1 MIGFYTSIVHKGN
14 TLLYRGYDQNGKRVQ
29 ERLKFRPTYYLESKK
44 LTSKYH
50 GLDGTPVE
58 PMTFPSVK
66 DANEFEKLYE
76 GVKDFKI
83 YGNPRH
89 VPAFIQQHFPNE
101 ITFNRALVN
110 IGSFDI
116 ETAYGDGFPTPENP
130 VNGVLTIA
138 YKSSKEEFYRVWGMK
153 PYDETQCRLKN
164 LEVRYKQFASEEAM
178 LTDFINYWSDPENT
192 PDVITGWN
200 TEFFD
205 VPYLLARVEHLL
217 GTTMMKKFSP
227 WNNVWHRNVIMFGRE
242 QRVTN
247 IDGIPN
253 LDYMGLFKKFA
264 YSYGNQESYRLD
276 HIASVVLGER
286 KLDYSEA
293 GSLRNLYEV
302 DFQKYIDY
310 NIKDVELIE
319 RLEEKLGLIT
329 LVMTTAYIGGVNYT
343 DTLGTT
349 AIWDS
354 IIYRRLMRKR
364 TVPRL
369 RQLPP
374 SNYTPYGAKVGSLT
388 HNGRPGDRNTSKFAA
403 IAGGYVKEV
412 KEGMSDWVMSFDL
425 NSLYPNIIIQNNMS
439 AETLVPHSFIPNVFP
454 NRILSENSFPSD
466 IDLCRAANGSV
477 YRKDIKGIVP
487 ELVEEL
493 YSKRVEVKKKMI
505 EGQQALQLDKDNKAL
520 IRDVSRNETMQ
531 MAVKILLNSL
541 YGAMANKYFRYY
553 DPQVAEG
560 ITLTGQTVIQW
571 AEKAVNQKISEF
583 LQEETIQDRVIAIDT
598 DSVYITAADIVEKF
612 KPKDPVHFLDEFGE
626 KVIEPALSK
635 AFDDYARISNAYDN
649 RMVMAR
655 EAIADKGIW
664 TAKKR
669 YILNVH
675 NNEGVQYSEPKIKMM
690 GIEAIKSSTPEVCRD
705 AMKEMFKTILTGSE
719 KKTRE
724 AIELFK
730 THFKSLRPEQIAFP
744 RGVSEVEAYS
754 SRDTIY
760 RKGTPINSRAAILYN
775 HYIKKHK
782 LENEYEMIYN
792 GDKIKF
798 LYLKVPNAINENV
811 FGFKDAW
818 PEKLDY
824 DRYIDY
830 DMQFTKTFMEPLQ
843 IILGSLG
850 WTAEATLFKDDRPVK
865 KKKIQKEAY
874 VSNTA
879 ALF

>member
-14 TLLYRGYDQNGKRVQ
+14 SLLYRGYDANGKRVQ
-29 ERLKFRPTYYLESKK
+29 ERLKFRPTYYCESKK
-44 LTSKYH
+44 LTTKYH

-58 PMTFPSVK
+58 PVTFPSIK
-66 DANEFEKLYE
+66 DATEFENLYE

-101 ITFNRALVN
+101 ITFNRNIVN
-110 IGSFDI
+110 VGSFDI

-130 VNGVLTIA
+130 VNAVLTIA

-153 PYDETQCRLKN
+153 PYDETQCQLKN
-164 LEVRYKQFASEEAM
+164 LEVRYKQFANEEAM
-178 LTDFINYWSDPENT
+178 LTDFINYWSDEENT

-217 GTTMMKKFSP
+217 GAVMMKKFSP
-227 WNNVWHRNVIMFGRE
+227 WNNVWHRNVKMFGRE
-242 QRVTN
+242 QRVSV

-253 LDYMGLFKKFA
+253 LDYMALFKKFA
-264 YSYGNQESYRLD
+264 YTYGNQESYRLD

-310 NIKDVELIE
+310 NVKDVELIE
-319 RLEEKLGLIT
+319 RFEEKLGLIT

-374 SNYTPYGAKVGSLT
+374 TDYTPYGAKVGSLT
-388 HNGRPGDRNTSKFAA
+388 HDGRPGDRNTSKAAA

-439 AETLVPHSFIPNVFP
+439 AETLVPQSFIKDCFP
-454 NRILSENSFPSD
+454 NRILDEGKFPSK

-493 YSKRVEVKKKMI
+493 YAKRVEVKKKMI
-505 EGQQALQLDKDNKAL
+505 EGQKALQLDKGNKDL

-553 DPQVAEG
+553 DPQIAEG
-560 ITLTGQTVIQW
+560 VTLTGQTIIQW
-571 AEKAVNQKISEF
+571 AEDAVNKAIQKILKDEK
-583 LQEETIQDRVIAIDT
+583 DRVIAIDT
-598 DSVYITAADIVEKF
+598 DSVYITAADIIEKF
-612 KPKDPVHFLDEFGE
+612 KPKDPVHFLDKFGE
-626 KVIEPALSK
+626 EYIEPALSK
-635 AFDDYARISNAYDN
+635 AFDEYAEISNAYDN
-649 RMVMAR
+649 RMVMKR
-655 EAIADKGIW
+655 EAIADRGIW

-705 AMKEMFKTILTGSE
+705 AMREMFKIILTGSE
-719 KKTRE
+719 TKTRE
-724 AIELFK
+724 AIETFK

-744 RGVSEVEAYS
+744 RSVSEVEGYS
-754 SRDTIY
+754 SKDTIY

-775 HYIKKHK
+775 HYVKKHN
-782 LENEYEMIYN
+782 LENDYELIYN

-798 LYLKVPNAINENV
+798 LYLKIPNPTSENV

-818 PEKLDY
+818 PDKLDY
-824 DRYIDY
+824 DRYIDH

-850 WTAEATLFKDDRPVK
+850 WTAEATLFKDDKPIK
-865 KKKIQKEAY
+865 KKRIQKEVY

-879 ALF
+879 AFDV

>member
-1 MIGFYTSIVHKGN
+1 MIGFYTSIVQKGN
-14 TLLYRGYDQNGKRVQ
+14 SLLYRGYDANGNQVK
-29 ERLKFRPTYYLESKK
+29 ERLKFRPTYFVESKK
-44 LTSKYH
+44 LTTKYH
-50 GLDGTPVE
+50 GLDGVPVE
-58 PMTFPSVK
+58 PVTFSSIK
-66 DANEFEKLYE
+66 DATKFENLYE
-76 GVKDFKI
+76 GVKDFKT

-89 VPAFIQQHFPNE
+89 VSAFIQQQFPNE
-101 ITFNRALVN
+101 ITFNRALINV
-110 IGSFDI
+110 GSFDI
-116 ETAYGDGFPTPENP
+116 ETAYGDGFPTPKNP
-130 VNGVLTIA
+130 VNAVLTIA

-153 PYDETQCRLKN
+153 PYDETQCQLKN
-164 LEVRYKQFASEEAM
+164 LEVKYKQFANEEAM
-178 LTDFINYWSDPENT
+178 LTDFINYWSDEENT
-192 PDVITGWN
+192 PDIITGWN

-217 GTTMMKKFSP
+217 GAAMMKKFSP
-227 WNNVWHRNVIMFGRE
+227 WNNVWHRNVKMFGRD
-242 QRVTN
+242 QRVSI

-264 YSYGNQESYRLD
+264 YSYGNQESYQLD

-319 RLEEKLGLIT
+319 RFEEKLGLIT

-374 SNYTPYGAKVGSLT
+374 SDYTPYGAKAGSMTWKGSVGEKTEIAPSI
-388 HNGRPGDRNTSKFAA
+388 

-412 KEGMSDWVMSFDL
+412 KEGMSEWVMSFDL

-439 AETLVPHSFIPNVFP
+439 PETLVPHSFIKDCFP
-454 NRILSENSFPSD
+454 NRILDEKEFPSD
-466 IDLCRAANGSV
+466 IDLCRAGNGSV
-477 YRKDIKGIVP
+477 YRKDIKGIIP
-487 ELVEEL
+487 EIVEEL
-493 YSKRVEVKKKMI
+493 YAKRVEVKNKMI
-505 EGQQALQLDKDNKAL
+505 EGKKALEKDKDNKAL
-520 IRDVSRNETMQ
+520 IREVSRNETLQ
-531 MAVKILLNSL
+531 WAVKILLNSL

-553 DPQVAEG
+553 DPQIAEG
-560 ITLTGQTVIQW
+560 VTLTGQTVIQW
-571 AEKAVNQKISEF
+571 AERAVNEVLCGFFKDED
-583 LQEETIQDRVIAIDT
+583 EKDRVIAIDT
-598 DSVYITAADIVEKF
+598 DSVYITATDIIEKF
-612 KPKDPVHFLDEFGE
+612 KPNDPVHFLDKFGE
-626 KVIEPALSK
+626 KVIESALSK
-635 AFDDYARISNAYDN
+635 AFDKYAEISNAYDN
-649 RMVMAR
+649 RMVMKR
-655 EAIADKGIW
+655 EAIADRGIW

-705 AMKEMFKTILTGSE
+705 AMKEMFKIILTGSE

-724 AIELFK
+724 SIEMFK
-730 THFKSLRPEQIAFP
+730 THFKTLRPEQIAFP
-744 RGVSEVEAYS
+744 RSVSEVEGYS
-754 SRDTIY
+754 SKDTIY
-760 RKGTPINSRAAILYN
+760 RKGAPINSRAAILYN
-775 HYIKKHK
+775 HYIKKHN
-782 LENEYEMIYN
+782 LENDYERIYN

-798 LYLKVPNAINENV
+798 LYLKVPNPMSENV
-811 FGFKDAW
+811 FGFKDIW
-818 PEKLDY
+818 PDKLDY

-850 WTAEATLFKDDRPVK
+850 WTAEATLFKDDKPVK
-865 KKKIQKEAY
+865 KKRIQKEVY
-874 VSNTA
+874 VSDTA
-879 ALF
+879 TLF